1 MPDSLRAVRHCIFT
15 EGVVEENGICSAA
28 FCESAALRLASSP
41 SPSVRFAHCHTPP
54 FVAARHL
61 PPARGKSALSG
72 EQALARSAA
81 LSQKA
86 ALQMPLA
93 FTTPPV
99 KMRLE
104 RSAERDK
111 REI

>member
-1 MPDSLRAVRHCIFT
+1 MF
-15 EGVVEENGICSAA
+15 
-28 FCESAALRLASSP
+28 
-41 SPSVRFAHCHTPP
+41 
-54 FVAARHL
+54 
-61 PPARGKSALSG
+61 
-72 EQALARSAA
+72 RSAA

-93 FTTPPV
+93 VTTPPV

-111 REI
+111 REIINNSSAKYVQSEAADISNRIF

>member
-1 MPDSLRAVRHCIFT
+1 MRSKDG
-15 EGVVEENGICSAA
+15 EGEDAN
-28 FCESAALRLASSP
+28 L
-41 SPSVRFAHCHTPP
+41 
-54 FVAARHL
+54 
-61 PPARGKSALSG
+61 
-72 EQALARSAA
+72 SAA

-93 FTTPPV
+93 FTTPLV

>member
-1 MPDSLRAVRHCIFT
+1 MF
-15 EGVVEENGICSAA
+15 
-28 FCESAALRLASSP
+28 
-41 SPSVRFAHCHTPP
+41 
-54 FVAARHL
+54 
-61 PPARGKSALSG
+61 
-72 EQALARSAA
+72 RSAA

-93 FTTPPV
+93 VTTPPV

-111 REI
+111 REIINNSSAIDVHSAAEHIKNRFTVRFVWTSP

>member
-1 MPDSLRAVRHCIFT
+1 MF
-15 EGVVEENGICSAA
+15 
-28 FCESAALRLASSP
+28 
-41 SPSVRFAHCHTPP
+41 
-54 FVAARHL
+54 
-61 PPARGKSALSG
+61 
-72 EQALARSAA
+72 RSAA

-93 FTTPPV
+93 VTTPPV

-111 REI
+111 REIINNSSAIDVQSAAEHIKNRFTVRFVWTLP

>member
-1 MPDSLRAVRHCIFT
+1 MF
-15 EGVVEENGICSAA
+15 
-28 FCESAALRLASSP
+28 
-41 SPSVRFAHCHTPP
+41 
-54 FVAARHL
+54 
-61 PPARGKSALSG
+61 
-72 EQALARSAA
+72 RSAA

-93 FTTPPV
+93 VTTPPV

-111 REI
+111 RESKNNSSAKYVQSEAADISNRIF